1 MKIRVWRFNLYLLAA
16 LAVIAAGGCQSSPA
30 EKKSKKLLSTL
41 RLHAEGSRDGTKATE
56 LVPIYRQ
63 KPVMVRVEKLHFI
76 DEGHVASAKVID
88 VMGGGFALQ
97 IQFDHRGT
105 GLLEECTVVNR
116 PRRIA
121 IFSQFGGGELKQARW
136 LAAPTASRRIS
147 DGVLTFT
154 PDATR
159 EEAEEIAAGLNHVVK
174 KVKTWVER

>member
-1 MKIRVWRFNLYLLAA
+1 MKIRMWRFNLYLLAA
-16 LAVIAAGGCQSSPA
+16 LAVIAAVGCQSSPA

-41 RLHAEGSRDGTKATE
+41 RLYPEGSRDGTKATE

-63 KPVMVRVEKLHFI
+63 KPVMVRVEKVPFI

-105 GLLEECTVVNR
+105 GLLEEYTVVNR

-121 IFSQFGGGELKQARW
+121 ILSQFGGKVKQQRW
-136 LAAPTASRRIS
+136 LAAPMASRRIS

-159 EEAEEIAAGLNHVVK
+159 EEADEIVAGLNNMVK
-174 KVKTWVER
+174 KVKTWVDR

>member
-1 MKIRVWRFNLYLLAA
+1 MKIRSQRFNLYLLVA
-16 LAVIAAGGCQSSPA
+16 LAVIAVAGCQSTSA
-30 EKKSKKLLSTL
+30 ERQSKKLLSTL
-41 RLHAEGSRDGTKATE
+41 RLHAEASHSATKATE
-56 LVPIYRQ
+56 AVPIYRLQ
-63 KPVMVRVEKLHFI
+63 PVMVNVEKLAFI

-88 VMGGGFALQ
+88 VMGGYALQ

-105 GLLEECTVVNR
+105 GLLEEYTTVNR

-121 IFSQFGGGELKQARW
+121 IYSQFGKDFKQQRW
-136 LAAPTASRRIS
+136 LAAPVASRRIG

-159 EEAEEIAAGLNHVVK
+159 EEAEEIAQGLNNVAK

>member
-1 MKIRVWRFNLYLLAA
+1 MKIRVWRFNLYLLAT
-16 LAVIAAGGCQSSPA
+16 LAVIAAVGCQSSSA

-41 RLHAEGSRDGTKATE
+41 RLYGEGSRDGTKATE

-88 VMGGGFALQ
+88 VMGGFALQ

-105 GLLEECTVVNR
+105 GLLEEYTVVNR

-121 IFSQFGGGELKQARW
+121 IFSQFGGKVKQQRW
-136 LAAPTASRRIS
+136 LAAPMASRRIS

-159 EEAEEIAAGLNHVVK
+159 EEAEEIAAGLNNMVK
-174 KVKTWVER
+174 KVKTWVEQ

>member
-1 MKIRVWRFNLYLLAA
+1 MKIRWRRFNLYLLVTLAA
-16 LAVIAAGGCQSSPA
+16 VTVWGCQSSPA

-41 RLHAEGSRDGTKATE
+41 RLHAEGSRDGTKTTE
-56 LVPIYRQ
+56 MVPIYRQ
-63 KPVMVRVEKLHFI
+63 NPVMVRVEKLHFM

-88 VMGGGFALQ
+88 VMGGFALQ
-97 IQFDHRGT
+97 IQFDHRGI
-105 GLLEECTVVNR
+105 GLLEEYTTVNR

-121 IFSQFGGGELKQARW
+121 ICSQFGKEFKQQRW
-136 LAAPTASRRIS
+136 LAAPVASRRIT

-159 EEAEEIAAGLNHVVK
+159 EEAEEIAQGLNNVAK